1 MDGGEFDE
9 SVGFGG
15 GEVFDDESGKWRLL
29 WRFLQ
34 VEMDDWA
41 LFVSRGSFVV
51 SCLRAEEQ
59 LDKWFCSTGPAAARA
74 LYNLCSREPGYF
86 VKSCKWIS
94 SLIHLGR
101 GLRQVNKLGIGSNG
115 TSLCCFVL
123 SLKYKWAELKAF
135 YLNFVKFVWLLT
147 NTVRIDNKFDLVS
160 Q

>member
-1 MDGGEFDE
+1 MDGREFDE
-9 SVGFGG
+9 RVVFWGW
-15 GEVFDDESGKWRLL
+15 GEVFDDESGKWRLQ

-59 LDKWFCSTGPAAARA
+59 LDKWFCSTRPAARA
-74 LYNLCSREPGYF
+74 LYNLCPREPGYF

-115 TSLCCFVL
+115 NKFVL
-123 SLKYKWAELKAF
+123 LWFVLKIQMSQITSFLPKLCEI
-135 YLNFVKFVWLLT
+135 YLTFN
-147 NTVRIDNKFDLVS
+147 
-160 Q
+160 